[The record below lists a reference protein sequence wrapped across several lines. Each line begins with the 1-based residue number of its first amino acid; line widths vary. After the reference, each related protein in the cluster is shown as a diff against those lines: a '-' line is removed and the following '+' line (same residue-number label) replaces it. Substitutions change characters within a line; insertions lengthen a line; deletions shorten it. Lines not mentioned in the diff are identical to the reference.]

1 MCNRQNNFIQVLRSY
16 VHEASLVDQHFM
28 LCFLVEERFKQTST
42 LCMLV
47 KILKIMDD
55 SLPTGYSY
63 IYKVHSHSMFQNTED
78 MQTNHTTRGKLQFL
92 VEGWLLQSDSS

>member
-47 KILKIMDD
+47 KILKITDD
-55 SLPTGYSY
+55 SLPTGYTY
-63 IYKVHSHSMFQNTED
+63 TKYTHTQCFKILKICK
-78 MQTNHTTRGKLQFL
+78 QTTPQEEN
-92 VEGWLLQSDSS
+92 SNS